1 MTSRTICLS
10 LLSGVIATSQLIAD
24 EVPAVTDPGLKQALR
39 TVLQRRELMDPAATE
54 LSLEALKAIRYLDAS
69 GLKIKSLDGLQ
80 QCENLRELD
89 ISENEIRDLQP
100 LTGLSKL
107 ITLRAVGNRVS
118 DLSPLRQ
125 LTQLREL
132 IVDRNAVKSLEP
144 LTDCVA
150 LNRISAAENEIQD
163 LAPISKMTQLHALLL
178 ADNQIEDL
186 APVAQL
192 PKISLLDVR
201 RNRVSRI
208 EPLLQCDRLQWTFLQ
223 GNRVSNIE
231 SLSELGQRPPE
242 EPSLRARWQ
251 IFLAENPCVKDTRE
265 SIATMESQQI
275 TIDFRTSGDES
286 GVAEKQKTAVPP
298 TADAEPPATEDTN
311 NPKVK

>member
-1 MTSRTICLS
+1 MSPRTICLL
-10 LLSGVIATSQLIAD
+10 LLSGVIATSPAIAD
-24 EVPAVTDPGLKQALR
+24 EAPAVTDPGLKQALR
-39 TVLQRRELMDPAATE
+39 TVLQRRKLMDPAATE
-54 LSLEALKAIRYLDAS
+54 LSLEALKAVRYLDAS
-69 GLKIKSLDGLQ
+69 GLKIRSLDGLQ
-80 QCENLRELD
+80 HCENLRELD

-132 IVDRNAVKSLEP
+132 IIDRNAVKSLEP
-144 LTDCVA
+144 LNDCVA

-163 LAPISKMTQLHALLL
+163 LAPISKMTQLHTLLL
-178 ADNQIEDL
+178 ADNLIEDL
-186 APVAQL
+186 GPVAQL

-242 EPSLRARWQ
+242 KPSLRTHWQ
-251 IFLAENPCVKDTRE
+251 IFLAENPCANDATE
-265 SIATMESQQI
+265 SIVTIAAQQI
-275 TIDFRTSGDES
+275 TVDFRSSGDES

-298 TADAEPPATEDTN
+298 TAYAEPPATEDTN